1 MNTYS
6 TSTTANQ
13 PSVNTVDAQVKYLQ
27 ETMRQ
32 NIQKALNRGDKLEDL
47 ESRTDQLDANA
58 TRFKTTSKKTKS
70 KFIWKNRKWTLILI
84 AVIATILILVIL
96 AIVLAVVFTTKK

>member
-1 MNTYS
+1 MSAYS
-6 TSTTANQ
+6 TSMSTNQ
-13 PSVNTVDAQVKYLQ
+13 PTVNTVDAQVKYLQ

-47 ESRTDQLDANA
+47 ENRTDQLDANA
-58 TRFKTTSKKTKS
+58 NQFQTTSKKTKR

-84 AVIATILILVIL
+84 AVIATILLLIIL
-96 AIVLAVVFTTKK
+96 AIVLAIVLTAKK